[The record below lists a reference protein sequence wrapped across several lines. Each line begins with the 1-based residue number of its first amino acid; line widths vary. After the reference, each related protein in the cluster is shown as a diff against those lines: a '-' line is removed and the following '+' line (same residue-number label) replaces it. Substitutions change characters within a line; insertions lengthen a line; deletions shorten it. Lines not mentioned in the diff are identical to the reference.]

1 MKMNLYKQA
10 IALNEQK
17 RKKKKVN
24 PSTVEK
30 KVEQEEEEE
39 EEMDDRFAEMY
50 SNAEF
55 LKGDNII
62 EEE

>member
-17 RKKKKVN
+17 RKKKKIN
-24 PSTVEK
+24 PTVEK
-30 KVEQEEEEE
+30 KVEQEEEEEE

>member
-17 RKKKKVN
+17 RKKKKIN
-24 PSTVEK
+24 PTVEK
-30 KVEQEEEEE
+30 KVEQEEE

>member
-10 IALNEQK
+10 ISLNEQK
-17 RKKKKVN
+17 RKKKKIKKE
-24 PSTVEK
+24 EK
-30 KVEQEEEEE
+30 KEEEEE
-39 EEMDDRFAEMY
+39 EEEEGVDDRFAEMY